1 MQLQGESR
9 LHKVLGGNVE
19 VVEFVDVSLV
29 ELHPVGL
36 GLVEIKK
43 VHNAGHLFV
52 STFIR
57 LQGMIMI
64 N

>member
-1 MQLQGESR
+1 M
-9 LHKVLGGNVE
+9 E

-36 GLVEIKK
+36 GLVEIEK

-52 STFIR
+52 SAFIR
-57 LQGMIMI
+57 LKKIIIMQGII

>member
-1 MQLQGESR
+1 M
-9 LHKVLGGNVE
+9 E